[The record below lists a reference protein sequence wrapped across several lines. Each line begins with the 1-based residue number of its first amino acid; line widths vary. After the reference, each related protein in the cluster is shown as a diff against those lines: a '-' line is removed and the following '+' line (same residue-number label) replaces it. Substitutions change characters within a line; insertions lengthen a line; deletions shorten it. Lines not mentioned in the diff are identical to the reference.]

1 MKDLS
6 AFFSEVGKHDLL
18 TKEQEVELSQL
29 IEKGD
34 KAARD
39 RMISSNLR
47 LAISIAKKYQY
58 SGCSLEDLIQESSMG
73 LIKAVDR
80 FDWRRGHKFSTYACW
95 WIKQAV
101 RRHVASHSAAI
112 KLPTHARGLLWKMR
126 VLKEE
131 FEEEFGH
138 EPTQEEIADLLGV
151 KKQTLNALI
160 KSSRFT
166 LSLDAKVGKSDDGGG
181 RTLAEVI
188 PEDKEPLDDLLDRE
202 KLVQLVRSALSSLS
216 EREEKVLRL
225 RFGLGEEST
234 DYQNF
239 PITEREIKT
248 LEERKNEY
256 A

>member
-101 RRHVASHSAAI
+101 RRHIASHSAAI

-126 VLKEE
+126 ILKEE

-138 EPTQEEIADLLGV
+138 EPTQDEIADLLGV

-188 PEDKEPLDDLLDRE
+188 PEDKEHLDDLLDRE
-202 KLVQLVRSALSSLS
+202 KLVHLVRGALSALSH
-216 EREEKVLRL
+216 REEKVLRL
-225 RFGLGEEST
+225 RFGLTEEPT
-234 DYQNF
+234 DHQNF

-248 LEERKNEY
+248 LEEITK
-256 A
+256 

>member
-58 SGCSLEDLIQESSMG
+58 SGCSLEDLIQESTMG

-101 RRHVASHSAAI
+101 RRHIASHSAAI

-131 FEEEFGH
+131 FQEEFGR
-138 EPTQEEIADLLGV
+138 EPTQDEIADMLGV

-166 LSLDAKVGKSDDGGG
+166 LSLDAKVGRADDGGG

-188 PEDKEPLDDLLDRE
+188 PEDKEHLDDLLDRD
-202 KLVQLVRSALSSLS
+202 KLILIVRNALSGLS
-216 EREEKVLRL
+216 DREEKVLRL
-225 RFGLGEEST
+225 RFGLSEDANNHNS
-234 DYQNF
+234 F
-239 PITEREIKT
+239 PITEKQIKK
-248 LEERKNEY
+248 LKERSK
-256 A
+256 

>member
-58 SGCSLEDLIQESSMG
+58 SGCSLEDLIQESTMG

-101 RRHVASHSAAI
+101 RRHIASHSAAI

-131 FEEEFGH
+131 FEEEFGR
-138 EPTQEEIADLLGV
+138 EPTQDEIADMLGV

-166 LSLDAKVGKSDDGGG
+166 LSLDAKVGRADDGGG

-188 PEDKEPLDDLLDRE
+188 PEDKEHLDDLLDRD
-202 KLVQLVRSALSSLS
+202 KLIHLVRNALSGLS
-216 EREEKVLRL
+216 SREEKVLRL
-225 RFGLGEEST
+225 RFGLSEESNNH
-234 DYQNF
+234 DKF
-239 PITEREIKT
+239 PITEKQIKK
-248 LEERKNEY
+248 LKERSK
-256 A
+256 

>member
-6 AFFSEVGKHDLL
+6 AFFREVGKHDLL

-101 RRHVASHSAAI
+101 RRHIASHSAAI

-131 FEEEFGH
+131 FQEEFGH
-138 EPTQEEIADLLGV
+138 EPTQDEIADMLGV

-166 LSLDAKVGKSDDGGG
+166 LSLDAKVSRSDDGGG

-188 PEDKEPLDDLLDRE
+188 PEDKEHLDDLLDRE
-202 KLVQLVRSALSSLS
+202 KLVLIVRSALSGLS
-216 EREEKVLRL
+216 DREEKVLRL
-225 RFGLGEEST
+225 RFGLSE
-234 DYQNF
+234 DPRDHDNF
-239 PITEREIKT
+239 PITEKQIKK
-248 LEERKNEY
+248 LEERSR
-256 A
+256 